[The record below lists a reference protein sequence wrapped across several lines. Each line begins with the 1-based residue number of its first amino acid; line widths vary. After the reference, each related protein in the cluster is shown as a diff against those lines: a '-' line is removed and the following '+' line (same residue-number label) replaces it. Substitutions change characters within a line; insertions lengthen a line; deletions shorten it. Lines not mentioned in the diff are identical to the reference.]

1 MFNKIYFNY
10 WNKLIFVVNK
20 WSYDS
25 YSIDKREKSK
35 ITEASFERDLFEK
48 IESQLGLKV
57 KPKVFYIDSF
67 IDLEDNFQR
76 EKIVKGSNGL
86 IEEIQKM
93 REKGDT

>member
-10 WNKLIFVVNK
+10 WNKLIFVVSK

-67 IDLEDNFQR
+67 IDIMDDLQK
-76 EKIVKGSNGL
+76 EKFVKGKNGL
-86 IEEIQKM
+86 IEEI
-93 REKGDT
+93 